1 MQPSSE
7 IIISDTSCLILLS
20 KIEELDL
27 LNKLSNKVY
36 ITSVIL
42 QEFGKDLPSWIMVK
56 EPSDNH
62 YQKILE
68 MDLDRGEAS
77 AIALSLELDNSI
89 IIIDDL
95 KGRII
100 AERLNLRYSGTFG
113 LILKAK
119 QLGIIQSVKP
129 ILTKVKNTN
138 FRFNE
143 KLFRLVIEQAG
154 EQTTSA

>member
-7 IIISDTSCLILLS
+7 IVISDTSCLILLS